1 MEKWEYS
8 PTRDDNKIGPLT
20 DFDSYW
26 FSLALNFE
34 EYTSTHSTQAIK
46 KSSRKNRII
55 SLILSIF
62 YANYFKYMEKW
73 EYSPTRD
80 DNKIGPLTDF
90 DSYWFSLALNF
101 DECTSRVYKYM
112 EKWEYSPTRDD
123 NKIGPLTDFDSYWFS
138 LALNFEEYT
147 STHST
152 QEWEY
157 TPTRDDNKI
166 GPLTDFDSY
175 WFSLALNFE
184 EYTSTHSTQAIK
196 KSSRKNRIISLIL
209 SIFYANYFK
218 YMEKWE
224 YSPTRDDNKI
234 GPLTDFDSYWFSLAL
249 NFDECTS
256 RVYKYMEKW
265 EYSPTRDDNKIGPL
279 TDFDS
284 YWFSLALNFE
294 EYTSTHSTQEWEY
307 TPTRDD
313 NKIGPLTDFDSYWF
327 SLALNFEEYTS
338 THSTQAI
345 KKSSRK
351 NRIISLILSIFY
363 ANYFKYMEKWEY
375 SPTRDDNK
383 IGPLTDFDS
392 YWFSLALN
400 FEEYTSTHSTQAI
413 KKSSRKNRI
422 ISLILSI
429 FYANY
434 FKYMEKWEYSPTRN
448 DNKIGPLT
456 DFDSYWFSLALNFDQ
471 CTSSTW
477 RSGNTLPPV
486 TTTKSDL

>member
-1 MEKWEYS
+1 MS
-8 PTRDDNKIGPLT
+8 AHRN
-20 DFDSYW
+20 SR
-26 FSLALNFE
+26 
-34 EYTSTHSTQAIK
+34 STH
-46 KSSRKNRII
+46 
-55 SLILSIF
+55 F
-62 YANYFKYMEKW
+62 
-73 EYSPTRD
+73 
-80 DNKIGPLTDF
+80 
-90 DSYWFSLALNF
+90 
-101 DECTSRVYKYM
+101 
-112 EKWEYSPTRDD
+112 
-123 NKIGPLTDFDSYWFS
+123 
-138 LALNFEEYT
+138 
-147 STHST
+147 T

-256 RVYKYMEKW
+256 RVY
-265 EYSPTRDDNKIGPL
+265 
-279 TDFDS
+279 
-284 YWFSLALNFE
+284 
-294 EYTSTHSTQEWEY
+294 EWEY

-400 FEEYTSTHSTQAI
+400 FDE
-413 KKSSRKNRI
+413 
-422 ISLILSI
+422 
-429 FYANY
+429 
-434 FKYMEKWEYSPTRN
+434 
-448 DNKIGPLT
+448 
-456 DFDSYWFSLALNFDQ
+456 

-477 RSGNTLPPV
+477 KSGNTLPPV